1 MLPEVR
7 NMIERRMR
15 LGWAM
20 AWNVEL
26 LGALAEKVPQL
37 KPVFRR
43 RMDLLL
49 ATGQFRGKIVAW
61 RDEIETLLKGNDDE
75 AGSVL

>member
-1 MLPEVR
+1 M
-7 NMIERRMR
+7 
-15 LGWAM
+15 
-20 AWNVEL
+20 

-37 KPVFRR
+37 KQVFRR

-61 RDEIETLLKGNDDE
+61 RDEIETLLKGNFDE
-75 AGSVL
+75 TGSVL